1 MQYDPIKRS
10 IGNVVQKSVWLRKLF
25 YFLLGLL
32 FLREWYVKNELR
44 KALSRASGG
53 VLAVYDAGSGFG
65 QYAYFVAKNY
75 KNATVYGVDVKEEQ
89 INDCNRFFKQA
100 NLNNAT
106 FAVEDL
112 TKITHENKFDLVLSV
127 DVMEHILEDVT
138 VFKNFY
144 RAMKPG
150 ATLIINTPSD
160 LAEDHDEH
168 DEGSM
173 AFVDEHVRDGY
184 SAEDIT
190 QKLIEAGFTNIRT
203 TYTYGFWGKL
213 YWHLA
218 LKYPLQLLGVS
229 KAFFVLLPFYY
240 AVTFPI
246 ALLFMLLDFSTAN
259 ERGTGLTA
267 VAEKPIL
274 QQTRVHKSGV

>member
-10 IGNVVQKSVWLRKLF
+10 IGNVVQKRVVLRKLF
-25 YFLLGLL
+25 YVLLGVL
-32 FLREWYVKNELR
+32 FLREWYVKSELR
-44 KALSRASGG
+44 KVLSRASNGK
-53 VLAVYDAGSGFG
+53 VAVYDAGSGFG
-65 QYAYFVAKNY
+65 QYAYFIAKTY

-89 INDCNRFFKQA
+89 IRDCNHFFKQA
-100 NLNNAT
+100 NLTNAT

-112 TKITHENKFDLVLSV
+112 TQITHENKFDLVLSV

-168 DEGSM
+168 SDHHEGSM
-173 AFVDEHVRDGY
+173 AFVDEHVRNGY
-184 SAEDIT
+184 SAQDLT
-190 QKLIEAGFTNIRT
+190 QKLTEAGFVNIRT

-218 LKYPLQLLGVS
+218 LKYPMQLLGVS
-229 KAFFVLLPFYY
+229 KAFFALLPFYY
-240 AVTFPI
+240 AITFPI
-246 ALLFMLLDFSTAN
+246 ALLFMLLDFSITN
-259 ERGTGLTA
+259 ETGTGLTA
-267 VAEKPIL
+267 VAEKPKRQL
-274 QQTRVHKSGV
+274 Q

>member
-10 IGNVVQKSVWLRKLF
+10 IGHVVQNRVVLRKLF

-32 FLREWYVKNELR
+32 FLREWYVKSELR
-44 KALSRASGG
+44 KVLSKFSNKKIH
-53 VLAVYDAGSGFG
+53 VYDAGSGFG
-65 QYAYFVAKNY
+65 QYAYFVAKNF
-75 KNATVYGVDVKEEQ
+75 KHATVYGVDVKEEQ
-89 INDCNRFFKQA
+89 IEDCNRFFKQA
-100 NLNNAT
+100 NLTNAT

-112 TKITHENKFDLVLSV
+112 TKITHENRFDVILSV

-144 RAMKPG
+144 RAMKSG
-150 ATLIINTPSD
+150 GTLIINTPSD

-168 DEGSM
+168 DDHHEGSM

-190 QKLIEAGFTNIRT
+190 QKLTEAGFTNIRT
-203 TYTYGFWGKL
+203 TYTYGFWGNL

-218 LKYPLQLLGVS
+218 LKYPMQLLGVS
-229 KAFFVLLPFYY
+229 KALFLFLPIYY
-240 AVTFPI
+240 LFTFPI
-246 ALLFMLLDFSTAN
+246 ALLFMLLDFSVNN
-259 ERGTGLTA
+259 ETGTGLMA
-267 VAEKPIL
+267 VAEKA
-274 QQTRVHKSGV
+274 